1 MENTLKAQ
9 SPLQLNLLDIL
20 AVNNVYSL
28 HALKFIHLWHKG
40 CQIYL
45 MHFFNTQ
52 AIFTITIL
60 DMRLNKI
67 CINHM

>member
-28 HALKFIHLWHKG
+28 HAFKFI
-40 CQIYL
+40 
-45 MHFFNTQ
+45 
-52 AIFTITIL
+52 IFSIRKQYSQL
-60 DMRLNKI
+60 QY
-67 CINHM
+67 